1 MVRVNKEW
9 PEEGDLIVGTIHKVL
24 NYGAFAKLEEYEG
37 KEAFIHISE
46 VSSGWVKN
54 IRDYVRENQKI
65 VARVLR
71 VNPKKGHVD
80 ASLKRIRED
89 QRTRR
94 IQQWKI
100 EQKAEKLLEISA
112 KELNKSLDEAYDEVG
127 YLIMEEFGDLYEG
140 FELASD
146 DGESVLLDIDVDED
160 WARVITDVAKK
171 NISTPEVQITGYVDI
186 TSYKSNGVEVIIEA
200 LQSIENDNVEVQC
213 VGAPKY
219 RIMVTAQDYP
229 SAEKILRESADK
241 CISIVEENDGEGTF
255 HRELDDN

>member
-1 MVRVNKEW
+1 M
-9 PEEGDLIVGTIHKVL
+9 
-24 NYGAFAKLEEYEG
+24 
-37 KEAFIHISE
+37 
-46 VSSGWVKN
+46 
-54 IRDYVRENQKI
+54 
-65 VARVLR
+65 ARVLR

>member
-1 MVRVNKEW
+1 
-9 PEEGDLIVGTIHKVL
+9 
-24 NYGAFAKLEEYEG
+24 
-37 KEAFIHISE
+37 
-46 VSSGWVKN
+46 
-54 IRDYVRENQKI
+54 

-127 YLIMEEFGDLYEG
+127 YLIMDEFGDLYEG

-146 DGESVLLDIDVDED
+146 DGESVLLDIDIDEQ
-160 WARVITDVAKK
+160 WAKVITEVAKK

-186 TSYKSNGVEVIIEA
+186 TSYKSDGVEVIREA

-229 SAEKILRESADK
+229 TAEKILRESADN
-241 CISIVEENDGEGTF
+241 CIEIVENNDGEGSF
-255 HRELDDN
+255 HRELEDN

>member
-127 YLIMEEFGDLYEG
+127 YLIMDEFGDLYEG

-200 LQSIENDNVEVQC
+200 LQSIENDYVEVQC

-229 SAEKILRESADK
+229 TAEKILRESADK
-241 CISIVEENDGEGTF
+241 CISIVENNDGEGTF